1 MWAVF
6 VVHFT
11 RHAWPCAS
19 LVRLLTWVQRG
30 CIFEPWRDILSH
42 DTPLPPCE
50 HQNIA
55 VQRLYHQISMAGP
68 AEDPTE
74 PAGEDEE
81 GEEPEN

>member
-1 MWAVF
+1 MRVPSPPVDLGA
-6 VVHFT
+6 T
-11 RHAWPCAS
+11 
-19 LVRLLTWVQRG
+19 LLH
-30 CIFEPWRDILSH
+30 FEPWRDILSH